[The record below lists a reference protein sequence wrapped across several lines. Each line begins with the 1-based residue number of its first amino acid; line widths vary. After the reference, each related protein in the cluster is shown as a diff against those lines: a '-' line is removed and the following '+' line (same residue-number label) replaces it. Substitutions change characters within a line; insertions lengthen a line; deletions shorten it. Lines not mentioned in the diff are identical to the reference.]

1 MARVI
6 APNKEYAGVSAG
18 VPFYGGEAHTDD
30 PYILGWFRT
39 HGYEVEEEGC
49 GGPDEPE
56 AGQMPDLLAPEPEEE
71 AEKPVAPAQKK
82 GRKKEA

>member
-39 HGYEVEEEGC
+39 HGYEVEEEGS
-49 GGPDEPE
+49 GEPN
-56 AGQMPDLLAPEPEEE
+56 QVPDLPAPEPEEE
-71 AEKPVAPAQKK
+71 TEKPVAPAQKK

>member
-56 AGQMPDLLAPEPEEE
+56 EE
-71 AEKPVAPAQKK
+71 AGKPVAPAQKK